1 MTPQLEELACLYV
14 LDQLDPSER
23 AAFETRLAH
32 DDALATLVREFE
44 TALAERI
51 RLLPPHR
58 PRADLLA
65 RIEAQLD
72 TPAQAGRGLPTPP
85 FHTSPRLPSPPPPA
99 FTDSLLAARPPSHA
113 SPRVLT
119 VWPTV
124 ARWTLA
130 AAAAIAL
137 GAGTFFFLER
147 HRAADAPPMVLIVG
161 LDPQHSTVTPFQ
173 LREGPTGPDAR
184 FVQLA
189 SLAEQFW
196 TSPENLPHGSSSAG
210 SRHAYALF
218 DPTTRQGF
226 IAVQQLPAPADGK
239 RYHLWLVDPGASR
252 VIDAGSLPAATSRG
266 LYFFTIDPATAPT
279 PGPLDFL
286 ITAEDTA
293 PTSPLR
299 PRGEPIL
306 GQNPSF

>member
-14 LDQLDPSER
+14 LDQLDRSER

-32 DDALATLVREFE
+32 DDDLAALVREFE
-44 TALAERI
+44 TTLAERI
-51 RLLPPHR
+51 RLLPPHH

-72 TPAQAGRGLPTPP
+72 TPAHVGRGLPTPP
-85 FHTSPRLPSPPPPA
+85 SPA
-99 FTDSLLAARPPSHA
+99 FTDSLLASRPPL
-113 SPRVLT
+113 SPPSRTLAG
-119 VWPTV
+119 WPTF

-147 HRAADAPPMVLIVG
+147 QRAADAPPTVLIVG
-161 LDPQHSTVTPFQ
+161 LDPQRSTVTEFQ
-173 LREGPTGPDAR
+173 LRERASGADAR

-196 TSPENLPHGSSSAG
+196 VSPENLPHASAATG
-210 SRHAYALF
+210 ARHAYALF
-218 DPTTRQGF
+218 DPSTRQGF
-226 IAVQQLPAPADGK
+226 IAVQQLPAPAAGQ
-239 RYHLWLVDPGASR
+239 RYHLWLVDTDTGR

-266 LYFFTIDPATAPT
+266 LYFFTIDPAAAPT
-279 PGPLDFL
+279 PGPLNFL

-293 PTSPLR
+293 ASLPPR
-299 PRGEPIL
+299 PRGQAIL